1 MLRNIMYLKVE
12 LKHVVTNQN
21 EIIEKLQ
28 TIEKQIHD
36 KPCQDSKNID
46 LNYMVDYNFPLQ
58 NEDDLNT
65 LEEKTLEDQEFKN
78 NLVNKFIF

>member
-28 TIEKQIHD
+28 TIEKQMQD
-36 KPCQDSKNID
+36 KPYLS
-46 LNYMVDYNFPLQ
+46 Y
-58 NEDDLNT
+58 
-65 LEEKTLEDQEFKN
+65 
-78 NLVNKFIF
+78 LV